1 MNNPNI
7 SQLNILFYLST
18 CETCHNFRIKCQRYN
33 LLSNFELKCIDYNK
47 DYYVQRG
54 LKKVPSIVLKGTT
67 SIIDGSDCF
76 KWLDQ
81 MIVSMEENNQ
91 KLLQDSYNNPYN
103 QNNNYHNK
111 ARPPPLIKNNQS
123 NNKKTVLDGFND
135 MEMNSISDKYAH
147 ESEKNNDSFK
157 QNFQLKNMN
166 SEIFTPPIE
175 KTKLKE
181 NKQSDLTK
189 RLTLQRNNDTN
200 NFKKKIE
207 KEHIRIMNEK

>member
-1 MNNPNI
+1 MNNHNI
-7 SQLNILFYLST
+7 SQSNILFYLST
-18 CETCHNFRIKCQRYN
+18 CETCHTFRIKCQKYN
-33 LLSNFELKCIDYNK
+33 LLSNFELICIDNNK
-47 DYYVQRG
+47 DYYVLRG
-54 LKKVPSIVLKGTT
+54 LKKVPSIVLKDTT
-67 SIIDGSDCF
+67 TIIDGSDCF

-81 MIVSMEENNQ
+81 MIIAIDLNNQ

-111 ARPPPLIKNNQS
+111 ARPPPLINN
-123 NNKKTVLDGFND
+123 NNKKTVLDGFNH
-135 MEMNSISDKYAH
+135 MEMNCISDKYAH
-147 ESEKNNDSFK
+147 ESEKNNESFK

-189 RLTLQRNNDTN
+189 RLTLQRNNDSN
-200 NFKKKIE
+200 NFKRKIE
-207 KEHIRIMNEK
+207 QDHIKIMNNKN